1 MKSEQCEACG
11 QIIKGRSK
19 TVRIEGSTPMKVC
32 DRCAR
37 LGTEVQVQT
46 GPRGTPGRMT
56 PGGSPSAP
64 PRRKRDVFD
73 FIEGDIV
80 EDYADRIRE
89 ARLERGISQKELALE
104 IKEKEHLIRKIE
116 NGDLTPEDAVRK
128 KIEAA
133 LEIRLIDSDGIAAE
147 GTGTEK
153 TQTTLGDVI
162 RVKRK

>member
-1 MKSEQCEACG
+1 
-11 QIIKGRSK
+11 
-19 TVRIEGSTPMKVC
+19 MKVC

-46 GPRGTPGRMT
+46 GPRGTPGRAP

-64 PRRKRDVFD
+64 PRRRRDVFD
-73 FIEGDIV
+73 FIEGDIA

-89 ARLERGISQKELALE
+89 ARLEQGISQKDLALE

-116 NGDLTPEDAVRK
+116 NGDLIPEDAVRK

-133 LEIRLIDSDGIAAE
+133 LGISLIDSDTIAGE
-147 GTGTEK
+147 GAGTDK
-153 TQTTLGDVI
+153 TRTTLGDVI
-162 RVKRK
+162 KVKRK